1 MCSLKDLLWLFR
13 LYRSIC
19 HLNYLQVIKN
29 VDRSVVCFLCSR
41 FHPFS
46 LSIIKRSWNM
56 TQTKIEQFSRKTC
69 FLKDLV
75 SLSASNVRSVTFNY
89 LQLIKNVNSLLVCFL
104 CVLDFTLVVKH
115 GTQTKVKHFPG
126 KTGVFLKDLAWLSAN
141 NVRFVTSNYLKL
153 ITNVNIVP
161 FYISCVLDFTHFLSH
176 YCNILYF
183 KLDENDLQAHTT
195 WPFQH
200 NFITAMHSGY

>member
-1 MCSLKDLLWLFR
+1 MIRKTTKNMCSLKDLLWFFR

-41 FHPFS
+41 FHSFS

-75 SLSASNVRSVTFNY
+75 SLSASNVRSVTIHY
-89 LQLIKNVNSLLVCFL
+89 LQLIKNVNSFLVCFL
-104 CVLDFTLVVKH
+104 CVLDFT
-115 GTQTKVKHFPG
+115 
-126 KTGVFLKDLAWLSAN
+126 
-141 NVRFVTSNYLKL
+141 
-153 ITNVNIVP
+153 
-161 FYISCVLDFTHFLSH
+161 HFLSSLSNAR
-176 YCNILYF
+176 C
-183 KLDENDLQAHTT
+183 ETWHTNKSQT
-195 WPFQH
+195 FSWEDRCFFERLSLIIGQQCSICH
-200 NFITAMHSGY
+200 L